1 MRMLRN
7 ERKLTQEEMA
17 EALGTSRSHYAN
29 IERGIAVPGRNLLMA
44 AVDALSVSLDWLT
57 SGAGAMQPD
66 RAVARNETEAHLL
79 FAFRSMTPEAAA
91 ALLQMAL
98 ANVRGK
104 SS

>member
-1 MRMLRN
+1 
-7 ERKLTQEEMA
+7 
-17 EALGTSRSHYAN
+17 
-29 IERGIAVPGRNLLMA
+29 MA